1 MNCLIEVSNL
11 DKANNDT
18 EYDTR
23 MLYIQVT
30 EMRER
35 NTSRI
40 MVQLVTATNSIVAD
54 TVIMLHV

>member
-11 DKANNDT
+11 DMPNNDT

-23 MLYIQVT
+23 MLYIQGT

-40 MVQLVTATNSIVAD
+40 MVQLVTATNSILLQ
-54 TVIMLHV
+54 TQ